1 MDDSS
6 GVDDECELLQN
17 YISAPP
23 LNADAGHAGPP
34 RRHRAFLTKG
44 RRYAEAGIL
53 RHRAAPACF
62 LCCTLDDRGLA
73 QCAADRVRRRAR
85 IPAGAVKQAE
95 AEPDRIDTRRVSRF
109 VHEAFDRPI
118 GPAGADRAQITRA
131 EGVVREIVRESANPL
146 RSHIVPMIGPPD
158 RELVEGYIVYPL

>member
-1 MDDSS
+1 MDDGS

-17 YISAPP
+17 HISPRP
-23 LNADAGHAGPP
+23 LNANAGHAGPP
-34 RRHRAFLTKG
+34 CWHRAFLTKG

-109 VHEAFDRPI
+109 VHEAFHRPI
-118 GPAGADRAQITRA
+118 VPTAPDPAEITRA
-131 EGVVREIVRESANPL
+131 EGAVRAIV
-146 RSHIVPMIGPPD
+146 
-158 RELVEGYIVYPL
+158 